1 MKIPEISR
9 CFQFILFVEY
19 GNDRFSLRT
28 ELTQCLIDNKHL
40 GILMRIGS
48 IDHMDDDIRVFRFF
62 QCALKCLYQMMWEL
76 PDKSDRITEQDL
88 LCICQPQRACRR
100 IQRGKQH
107 RIL

>member
-40 GILMRIGS
+40 GILMGIGS